1 MNKKILLPLGRYDR
15 SEAMIPFI
23 EKVVRPGMKVIFLMP
38 YPVDEFTW
46 AKEEYGVRAALAA
59 KKLVRHYSWEGNLER
74 AREKVAPACEAL
86 RARGIEASVE
96 VYAGCLKKAVRSH
109 VSTGDVHL
117 VVTRSLGYQKPF
129 DGIAFYVRAQASR
142 LSSGVS
148 GSSECR
154 SIGWPSCRGFFKQP
168 APVLLVQARVGVG
181 ARKVL

>member
-117 VVTRSLGYQKPF
+117 VVTRSGIGSAIKSLLTGSLSMFGLKRAGYRPVCLVHPS
-129 DGIAFYVRAQASR
+129 AVR
-142 LSSGVS
+142 
-148 GSSECR
+148 
-154 SIGWPSCRGFFKQP
+154 
-168 APVLLVQARVGVG
+168 
-181 ARKVL
+181 